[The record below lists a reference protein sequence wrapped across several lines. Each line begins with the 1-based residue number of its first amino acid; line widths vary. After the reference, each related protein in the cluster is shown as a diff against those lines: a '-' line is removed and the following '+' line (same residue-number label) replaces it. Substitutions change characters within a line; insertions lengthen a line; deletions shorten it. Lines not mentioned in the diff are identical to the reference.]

1 MITIGVCRINN
12 ERILPFSYASAR
24 DAINFFMPV
33 SCDTAITMAI
43 ERNDLDLFHDAVKL
57 GIPKDDVR
65 IYDETVICNENYCI
79 SDDDEHH
86 YDDFEGVLDWLDKK
100 FVAAVEDYKK
110 GLEGNEDKETV

>member
-1 MITIGVCRINN
+1 MITVGICRINN

-43 ERNDLDLFHDAVKL
+43 ERNDLELFHEAVRL
-57 GIPKDDVR
+57 GIPKDDVK
-65 IYDETVICNENYCI
+65 IYDSVVNCTESNCI
-79 SDDDEHH
+79 SHEKACN
-86 YDDFEGVLDWLDKK
+86 YDYFTNVLEWLDEK
-100 FVAAVEDYKK
+100 FGLAVEDFKK

>member
-1 MITIGVCRINN
+1 MITVGICRINN
-12 ERILPFSYASAR
+12 ERILPFSYVSAR

-43 ERNDLDLFHDAVKL
+43 ERNDLDLFHEAVRL

-65 IYDETVICNENYCI
+65 IYDNIVIC
-79 SDDDEHH
+79 DETCCTSHGDEYS
-86 YDDFEGVLDWLDKK
+86 YDDFANVLEWLDNK
-100 FVAAVEDYKK
+100 FEKAVEDFKK